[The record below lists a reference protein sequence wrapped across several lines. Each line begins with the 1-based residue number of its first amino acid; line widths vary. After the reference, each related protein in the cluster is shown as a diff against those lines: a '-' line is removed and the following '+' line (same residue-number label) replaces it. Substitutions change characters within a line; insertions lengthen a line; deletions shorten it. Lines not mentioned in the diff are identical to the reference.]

1 MGRSG
6 TKCRMPGVGFA
17 EEAAEDFDASVDQL
31 RAAIDH
37 GGRRRAIKA
46 ILEEVYRLREHR
58 VRQVGSIDAYQ
69 LMARQH
75 RAGRT
80 VEGLSAVRTVPA
92 HFVAELV
99 TVIPEMRAL
108 YPSEDLFPS
117 EDLYPGSNLKWL
129 ETGAMSTAPSVLTRT
144 ATSER
149 DTSPYYDS
157 DVAGRPVYQTMEDAR
172 SWLVTDVYLG
182 SL

>member
-1 MGRSG
+1 M
-6 TKCRMPGVGFA
+6 
-17 EEAAEDFDASVDQL
+17 
-31 RAAIDH
+31 DH
-37 GGRRRAIKA
+37 GRRRRAIKV
-46 ILEEVYRLREHR
+46 ILDEVYRLREHR
-58 VRQVGSIDAYQ
+58 WRQVGSIDAYQ
-69 LMARQH
+69 LLARQH

-99 TVIPEMRAL
+99 AVIPEMQAL

-117 EDLYPGSNLKWL
+117 QDLHPGSNLTWL
-129 ETGAMSTAPSVLTRT
+129 GTGAMSTAPSVLTRT
-144 ATSER
+144 ATSAQ

-157 DVAGRPVYQTMEDAR
+157 DVAGRPFFRTLEDAR
-172 SWLVTDVYLG
+172 SWLVTDVHLG